1 MFCTSSLGTAAV
13 RGLLCLVGVLA
24 LCTPAR
30 AEWDVTDTGQPYK
43 DVTFTVMEGTWMTVD
58 VSPDGKTLVFD
69 LLNNIYSMPAEGGEA
84 KVIHGGP
91 ALARSPR
98 FSPDGSKL
106 LYFSDRVGA
115 DNLWISNTDGSDA
128 RQITHEISNILT
140 TVAWGPGG
148 QYVVASKFANEN
160 RRYKASE
167 IWLYH
172 LDGGTGRLLIETP
185 KNDMAVVE
193 PAFSHDGR
201 YLYYTENIST
211 NQPSFVYVNALQ
223 PIYAI
228 KRRRMTDGT
237 VDQVL
242 AGFGGATTGEIS
254 PDDTRIAFV
263 RRVKAKT
270 VLFVYNLRTGE
281 QRPVYDGLDRGLH
294 ASYVP
299 RQGSYYPQFAWFP
312 DGRHVAIWS
321 GGKIY
326 KIDVD
331 TQAREELPFRVS
343 VHQRMTAPAR
353 FESQLEPAHF
363 TVHAIQQPV
372 QAPNGESIVFSA
384 LGHLWQKSL
393 PAGTPQ
399 RLTQASAFEYEPN
412 YSADGSSL
420 AYVSWDDE
428 KGGGLELMKLKGRKV
443 TSLLKGLGIIR
454 QPAFSADG
462 KSVCYWLEGGNDNN
476 GGYRAVKPGIYWLLI
491 AEGRPHYVASVHGN
505 SDAHAQFSPDGR
517 RIYYVTRADG
527 ETTVIES
534 VNLDG
539 LDARQHVSSG
549 QLSELRLSPD
559 LNWLA
564 YKKEL
569 QYYVIPYREIGTPL
583 KLTKTSQ
590 ELPVSRLTPDYAG
603 FELSWTAD
611 SRRVTWM
618 LGPTFFSATVG
629 GPSPSGMPLVSQTPI
644 GLEVPADRPQGI
656 VAFTNGRIIT
666 MHGDQVIDR
675 GTLVVE
681 GNRIVAVGEF
691 DRIKVPNTA
700 KVIDVSG
707 KTLMPGLIDMHGHMW
722 SKNLLAQKQPNHYAA
737 LAFGVTT
744 DFDPSNSELPGFAT
758 AEMTLAGVTVG
769 PRYIS
774 TGVPIFGIGESSDGG
789 YHPLASLNDARRI
802 LAYKQANGAI
812 ILKSYTQPMR
822 SQRQQLIKAAR
833 EAGVMVTPEGESN
846 FYHNVTMLLDGHVSV
861 EHNFPL
867 ANYYDDV
874 VQLVAHGSTSLT
886 PTLMV
891 TMGETWAE
899 NYFYETTRLWDD
911 PKVRMYIQRTISD
924 SDPLGSAPDA
934 PPYVRGMA
942 TLHQADELSDIGV
955 RSVAR
960 SLKKIDDA
968 GGVINVG
975 AHGILQGLGTH
986 WEMWALAEGGMSN
999 LHVLRA
1005 GTLNGAKT
1013 LGLDKQI
1020 GSLEVGKFADLIVL
1034 DVNPLENIRNT
1045 NTVRYTMINGR
1056 LYDSMTMNEI
1066 GNYNRPRSKF
1076 FWEMSDYKGIDWN
1089 EAWGGPGLHSEQR

>member
-1 MFCTSSLGTAAV
+1 
-13 RGLLCLVGVLA
+13 
-24 LCTPAR
+24 
-30 AEWDVTDTGQPYK
+30 
-43 DVTFTVMEGTWMTVD
+43 
-58 VSPDGKTLVFD
+58 
-69 LLNNIYSMPAEGGEA
+69 
-84 KVIHGGP
+84 
-91 ALARSPR
+91 
-98 FSPDGSKL
+98 
-106 LYFSDRVGA
+106 
-115 DNLWISNTDGSDA
+115 
-128 RQITHEISNILT
+128 
-140 TVAWGPGG
+140 
-148 QYVVASKFANEN
+148 
-160 RRYKASE
+160 
-167 IWLYH
+167 
-172 LDGGTGRLLIETP
+172 
-185 KNDMAVVE
+185 
-193 PAFSHDGR
+193 
-201 YLYYTENIST
+201 
-211 NQPSFVYVNALQ
+211 
-223 PIYAI
+223 
-228 KRRRMTDGT
+228 
-237 VDQVL
+237 
-242 AGFGGATTGEIS
+242 
-254 PDDTRIAFV
+254 
-263 RRVKAKT
+263 
-270 VLFVYNLRTGE
+270 
-281 QRPVYDGLDRGLH
+281 
-294 ASYVP
+294 
-299 RQGSYYPQFAWFP
+299 
-312 DGRHVAIWS
+312 
-321 GGKIY
+321 
-326 KIDVD
+326 
-331 TQAREELPFRVS
+331 
-343 VHQRMTAPAR
+343 
-353 FESQLEPAHF
+353 
-363 TVHAIQQPV
+363 
-372 QAPNGESIVFSA
+372 
-384 LGHLWQKSL
+384 
-393 PAGTPQ
+393 
-399 RLTQASAFEYEPN
+399 
-412 YSADGSSL
+412 
-420 AYVSWDDE
+420 
-428 KGGGLELMKLKGRKV
+428 
-443 TSLLKGLGIIR
+443 
-454 QPAFSADG
+454 
-462 KSVCYWLEGGNDNN
+462 
-476 GGYRAVKPGIYWLLI
+476 
-491 AEGRPHYVASVHGN
+491 
-505 SDAHAQFSPDGR
+505 
-517 RIYYVTRADG
+517 
-527 ETTVIES
+527 
-534 VNLDG
+534 
-539 LDARQHVSSG
+539 
-549 QLSELRLSPD
+549 
-559 LNWLA
+559 
-564 YKKEL
+564 
-569 QYYVIPYREIGTPL
+569 
-583 KLTKTSQ
+583 
-590 ELPVSRLTPDYAG
+590 
-603 FELSWTAD
+603 
-611 SRRVTWM
+611 
-618 LGPTFFSATVG
+618 
-629 GPSPSGMPLVSQTPI
+629 
-644 GLEVPADRPQGI
+644 
-656 VAFTNGRIIT
+656 

-924 SDPLGSAPDA
+924 SNPLGSAPDA

-1034 DVNPLENIRNT
+1034 DANPLENIRNT